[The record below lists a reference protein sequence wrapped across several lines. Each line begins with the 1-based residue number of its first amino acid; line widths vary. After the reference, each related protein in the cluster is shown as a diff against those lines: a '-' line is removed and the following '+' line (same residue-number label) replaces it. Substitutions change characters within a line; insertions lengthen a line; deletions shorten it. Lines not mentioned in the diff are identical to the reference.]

1 MNQHVYLDIETIP
14 CQKPGAFE
22 AIVAKF
28 AEQAEQEVAAL
39 KPPGSLK
46 KQETIDAWIQNDMPI
61 KAAAIRQEAISE
73 AEREFRA
80 QSFDGGAGQ
89 IAVVSVAI
97 DDRAPVVFCEEDYA
111 SEDAERKILEELYA
125 FLGMVYDE
133 GKGVPLCFV
142 GHNIVGFDLR
152 FMFQRSVVLGVQ
164 PHPAIPFK
172 AKPWEDN
179 KVFDT
184 MIGWTCD
191 IRGKASMNKV
201 CEALGIQ
208 GKGDIDGSQVWDY
221 VRSGKIKEVAKYCAG
236 DVERTRAIH
245 KRLTFAARPYPIVEE
260 SFGLEAA

>member
-1 MNQHVYLDIETIP
+1 MIRHIYLDIETIP

-22 AIVAKF
+22 AIVAKHT
-28 AEQAEQEVAAL
+28 EQAEQEVAAL

-46 KQETIDAWIQNDMPI
+46 KQETIDAWIQNDMPA

-73 AEREFRA
+73 AEREFCS

-89 IAVVSVAI
+89 IAVVSIAI
-97 DDRAPVVFCEEDYA
+97 DDRVPVVFYSEDYA
-111 SEDAERKILEELYA
+111 TAEAQILSDVYA
-125 FLGMVYDE
+125 YLHIIHNE
-133 GKGVPLCFV
+133 AKGAPLCYV
-142 GHNIVGFDLR
+142 GHNIAGFDLR
-152 FMFQRSVVLGVQ
+152 FLFQRSVVLGVQ

-221 VRSGKIKEVAKYCAG
+221 VRAGKIKEVAEYCAG

-245 KRLTFAARPYPIVEE
+245 KRLTFAARPYPVTEE